1 MNTMPNISSSSA
13 MLPGIENSAAANI
26 VASSNKVSNDT
37 VTPKVTEITSAK
49 PTQVQVE
56 EALDIVNKAAIFE
69 ERSLSFKMDEQ
80 SGRSIIKVMDK
91 TNDQVIRQ
99 IPSEELLKVAQDIK
113 RLQEEMGQ
121 SLGVL
126 IDRKV

>member
-1 MNTMPNISSSSA
+1 